1 MPRDVYADIQG
12 AILRAPTNVHRL
24 QQLSK
29 ARTTGLHEETITD
42 ILLNEMVGTA
52 YEVSSVCPQ
61 CLTAACSDWH
71 SSIPLQPQRVLAKP
85 LSKYEEGGN
94 KKHGVKPAG
103 ADWILELKD
112 GGSSTRMMFQAKASR
127 LPKSNKKE
135 RGQLEDLV
143 KATKLYNAAPFYI
156 VYLRHHPT
164 HYKLT
169 TLCPYRTSAA
179 DTSMLVLPAE
189 TVRGLPHNTPVTQ
202 WARDA
207 RPLSCLGGCRC
218 LRTNGKGI
226 YAAATE
232 FIQKFLPEYEPS
244 RSFQRGWPDEIA
256 GVSVDVG
263 RQSLSRGKNRKSES
277 MDSGVDAMF
286 IIRLGKPRIDEYYD
300 ERAGEWVTRR
310 IGFHDDFTDDEW
322 RETSRKY
329 WKASASRAV
338 NVRYV
343 VASAH
348 GEIYRIYRVLH
359 PDGVIRQ
366 PERGGRIE
374 FQVDELD
381 QDDSNYSMIKSA
393 AEKRLSTVE
402 GNRTPFVYADLP
414 T

>member
-61 CLTAACSDWH
+61 CLTATCFDWH
-71 SSIPLQPQRVLAKP
+71 SSIPMRPRRILAKP
-85 LSKYEEGGN
+85 LSRYEEGGN

-112 GGSSTRMMFQAKASR
+112 GGKSTRMMFQAKTSR
-127 LPKSNKKE
+127 LPTSDENQ
-135 RGQLEDLV
+135 QLNDLV
-143 KATKLYNAAPFYI
+143 IAAKGYNAAPFYI
-156 VYLRHHPT
+156 IYLRHDPT
-164 HYKLT
+164 HTQLKT
-169 TLCPYRTSAA
+169 RCPYRTSAA
-179 DTSMLVLPAE
+179 VTSMLVLSAK
-189 TVRGLPHNTPVTQ
+189 TVRRLSRNKPVTH
-202 WARDA
+202 WAKYA

-218 LRTNGKGI
+218 LETHGDEI
-226 YAAATE
+226 FDAATE

-244 RSFQRGWPDEIA
+244 CSSGRELPDEIA
-256 GVSVDVG
+256 GVSVDVR
-263 RQSLSRGKNRKSES
+263 RQSLSRAKKRKSEP
-277 MDSGVDAMF
+277 MDSAVDPIF
-286 IIRLGKPRIDEYYD
+286 IVRLGKPRIDEYYD
-300 ERAGEWVTRR
+300 EHAGEWVTRR

-322 RETSRKY
+322 REASREY